1 MHSGNPKGGK
11 GELRIDTSMP
21 TRRAKGLCQSLAATC
36 HTSHRSSGVV
46 RLAGS
51 TDVSTRLAR
60 GQEDL
65 STITHRII

>member
-1 MHSGNPKGGK
+1 MSGENPKRGK
-11 GELRIDTSMP
+11 GDLTIDTSIP

-46 RLAGS
+46 RLAVS
-51 TDVSTRLAR
+51 PDASTRLAR

-65 STITHRII
+65 STITQRII